1 MRLDLAKIILAAG
14 RRFGRFTL
22 LFLIALLALIMSLL
36 FFLLDQHFIWLF
48 ALIGF
53 ALWTVDITI
62 ALLKGIFFTNLS
74 REKVNGI
81 SRAQA
86 PGLWSMWEAVAGKA
100 TARKTAITLS
110 DAMNAGVRMH
120 RTLLGLRRHYEL
132 IVGIPLL
139 AVTDK
144 EAMFAILMHENG
156 HVLNEDVNGKL
167 RLAELEESL
176 NIVFDFASPE
186 KSITGHL
193 LYSLWKTLSP
203 SFELE
208 KMRLS
213 RDAEIKAD
221 LEAANGGHG
230 EEAARALLLVDAS
243 AIFLEQTFYES
254 LRKERTDTMP
264 TVISPTKRLLNAVS
278 MLNMSELL
286 NIYARHAW
294 SMEVDELS
302 SHPSC
307 AQRLSA
313 LGYAER
319 FTIEPVAISALAL
332 LEDDFAKQMFAKLD
346 ELWTNPVPSKLQ
358 SSAEHTG

>member
-1 MRLDLAKIILAAG
+1 MATIILAAG

-22 LFLIALLALIMSLL
+22 LFLIALLSLIMSLC
-36 FFLLDQHFIWLF
+36 FFLLDQHVIWLF
-48 ALIGF
+48 VLIGF
-53 ALWTVDITI
+53 ALWTVDITV
-62 ALLKGIFFTNLS
+62 ALLKGIFFANLS
-74 REKVNGI
+74 SKKVNGI
-81 SRAQA
+81 SRAEA
-86 PGLWSMWEAVAGKA
+86 PGLWSMWEAVAGA
-100 TARKTAITLS
+100 AVARKTTITLS
-110 DAMNAGVRMH
+110 DALNASIRMH
-120 RTLLGLRRHYEL
+120 RALLGFRQHYQL
-132 IVGIPLL
+132 SVGIPLL

-176 NIVFDFASPE
+176 NIVFDFAPPD

-193 LYSLWKTLSP
+193 LYALWKRLSP
-203 SFELE
+203 SFARE

-221 LEAANGGHG
+221 LEAAKGGHG

-243 AIFLEQTFYES
+243 AIFLQQTFYES
-254 LRKERTDTMP
+254 LRKEGAGTVP
-264 TVISPTKRLLNAVS
+264 PVISPTKSLLNAVS

-286 NIYARHAW
+286 NSYARHAW
-294 SMEVDELS
+294 SIEVDELS

-313 LGYAER
+313 LGYAEL
-319 FTIEPVAISALAL
+319 FPIEPVARSALAL
-332 LEDDFAKQMFAKLD
+332 LGDDFAKRVFAELD

-358 SSAEHTG
+358 S